1 MTMHRDINFAVDP
14 DNSQL
19 RELFP
24 VVVNSLLLKIAS
36 LEQQLSQAK
45 SELPQLGTVSLL
57 SDEERKML
65 NELF

>member
-1 MTMHRDINFAVDP
+1 MTIHRDINFAVDL

-24 VVVNSLLLKIAS
+24 VVVNSLLLKIAC
-36 LEQQLSQAK
+36 LEHQLSQAK
-45 SELPQLGTVSLL
+45 LELPHLGTNSLL